1 MTARRLAV
9 VSAGVSQPSST
20 RMLADRLS
28 SATVERLAADGVDV
42 EVQAFDLR
50 DVAQD
55 IMNAMMTGFPSPK
68 LETVID
74 AVTGA
79 DGLIAVTPIF
89 TSSYSGLFKSFF
101 DIIDNRSLAGM
112 PVMIAATAGTARHS
126 LALDYALRPLF
137 IYLHSVVVPTG
148 VFAATD
154 DWGDSGGGAT
164 ALHARIERAA
174 GELASLVA
182 ATSRSSEVRDP
193 FSLDA
198 SFSPTGAYVID

>member
-28 SATVERLAADGVDV
+28 SATVERLAADGVEV

-154 DWGDSGGGAT
+154 DWGDSGDGAT

-182 ATSRSSEVRDP
+182 VTDRTSVNADPWGFGSSLSAVGGFQP
-193 FSLDA
+193 S
-198 SFSPTGAYVID
+198 